1 MKTSQKTVKVWKRL
15 YLYMAIFAFG
25 LAMAAST
32 PSGIPTLAFTYAN
45 LVNLVGQLL
54 AVAALIAV
62 IITVIQMSQHS
73 TEYKTIK
80 EISE

>member
-1 MKTSQKTVKVWKRL
+1 MSKKEQIKISKRL

-25 LAMAAST
+25 LAMVAST

-73 TEYKTIK
+73 KEYKTIK